1 MKPFLGALFAMVFVL
16 GPGAKAR
23 GGDDE
28 ANAVLDKAI
37 AALGGEAK
45 LRQAG
50 AIAWKARGKSF
61 GDGNESAFTNETTV
75 QDLDHF
81 RMEWT
86 DDNDGN
92 LVMGVTVVNG
102 NMGWR
107 RYDGETRDLDDGR
120 LANHKRSIYLLVVP
134 VMIVPLKG
142 STFLIERAGE
152 ENVGGKPAAGL
163 KVVGPDG
170 KEFTL
175 YFDKETGLPVKLVAT
190 VLGFEGQPVTQQTI
204 FRDYK
209 EFDGIKKATKMER
222 RRDGEKILEQEIL
235 EFKVLD
241 KVAPETFAE
250 PR

>member
-1 MKPFLGALFAMVFVL
+1 MKPMIGLLFAMFFAL
-16 GPGAKAR
+16 GPCAQVR
-23 GGDDE
+23 GDDNE
-28 ANAVLDKAI
+28 ATVVLDRAI

-45 LRQAG
+45 LRHAG
-50 AIAWKARGKSF
+50 AVAWRARGKSV
-61 GDGNESAFTNETTV
+61 GDGSESAFTNQTTV
-75 QDLDHF
+75 QGLDHF

-86 DDNDGN
+86 DEVDGN

-102 NMGWR
+102 NKGWR
-107 RYDGETRDLDDGR
+107 RYDGETTDLDDAR
-120 LANHKRSIYLLVVP
+120 LANHKRNIYLLVVP
-134 VMIVPLKG
+134 VMLVPLKG
-142 STFLIERAGE
+142 NTFLIERAGD

-175 YFDKETGLPVKLVAT
+175 YFDKETGLPVKLVAK
-190 VLGFEGQPVTQQTI
+190 VLGFEGQQVTQEMT
-204 FRDYK
+204 FGDYK
-209 EFDGIKKATKMER
+209 EFDGIKKATRMER

>member
-1 MKPFLGALFAMVFVL
+1 MKPLLGTLLAMVFVL
-16 GPGAKAR
+16 GAGAQVR
-23 GGDDE
+23 GDDNE
-28 ANAVLDKAI
+28 AIVLLDKAI

-61 GDGNESAFTNETTV
+61 GDGSENAFSNETTV

-86 DDNDGN
+86 DEIDGN

-102 NMGWR
+102 NKGWR
-107 RYDGETRDLDDGR
+107 RYDRETRDLDAAR

-134 VMIVPLKG
+134 VMLVPLKG
-142 STFLIERAGE
+142 NTFLIERAGD

-163 KVVGPDG
+163 KVVGRDG

-175 YFDKETGLPVKLVAT
+175 YFDKETGLPVKLVAK
-190 VLGFEGQPVTQQTI
+190 VLGFEGQQVTQETT
-204 FRDYK
+204 FGDYK
-209 EFDGIKKATKMER
+209 EFDGIKKATRMER